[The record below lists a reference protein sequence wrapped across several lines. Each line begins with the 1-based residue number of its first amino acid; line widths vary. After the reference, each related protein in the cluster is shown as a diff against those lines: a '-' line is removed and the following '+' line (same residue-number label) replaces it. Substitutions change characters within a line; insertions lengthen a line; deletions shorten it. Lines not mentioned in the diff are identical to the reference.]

1 MTENSKGN
9 TEQTKKCS
17 KCGEV
22 KSLTDYYLTS
32 KKRGRKP
39 RSDCKECALK
49 QCSEYK
55 QNNRE
60 KVLNYFST
68 RYQEDEEYREKK
80 KRNAKIYR
88 LKNLEIVKERGKL
101 YRAKNKEKIAE
112 RKKVYAQKH
121 KERDRPKYLAHTRAR
136 QLKLKNAIP
145 IFLQDCS
152 KEKNDVEKIYRL
164 RQIFDKATGIKHHVD
179 HMWPL
184 SDGGPHWSGN
194 LQVIPAVD
202 NLSKHAKVNEQI
214 KKTIQEGL
222 EYARRESK
230 RG

>member
-1 MTENSKGN
+1 MKR
-9 TEQTKKCS
+9 CS

-32 KKRGRKP
+32 KKRGSKP
-39 RSDCKECALK
+39 RSHCKVCTLK

-55 QNNRE
+55 ENNRE
-60 KVLNYFST
+60 KVLNYFYT
-68 RYQEDEEYREKK
+68 RYREDEEFREKK
-80 KRNAKIYR
+80 KRDVKKYR
-88 LKNLEIVKERGKL
+88 LENPEIAKEKDKL

-112 RKKVYAQKH
+112 RKKAYAQKY

-164 RQIFDKATGIKHHVD
+164 RQILDKATGIEHHVD
-179 HMWPL
+179 HMWPI

-194 LQVIPAVD
+194 LQIITAKE
-202 NLSKHAKVNEQI
+202 NLTKGSSVCKVTKKNI
-214 KKTIQEGL
+214 KDSLRIARK
-222 EYARRESK
+222 EYENSSN
-230 RG
+230 GH